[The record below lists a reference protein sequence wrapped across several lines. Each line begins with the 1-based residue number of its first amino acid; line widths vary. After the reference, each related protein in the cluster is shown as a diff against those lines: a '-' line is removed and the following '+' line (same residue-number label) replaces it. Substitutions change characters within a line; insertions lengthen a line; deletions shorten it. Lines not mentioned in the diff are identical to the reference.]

1 MAMKKSLLLFSAMAV
16 LALRIPRGHA
26 ENVSGNLNK
35 TMDGRVNRSVLTVG
49 REVFSSAD
57 AAAILALWNLTRASG
72 EKPVAIETKWL
83 AGFSLLDLVSPDVET
98 MNKIWPEDIRT
109 FFQLALIW
117 VDVQKLNLFIP
128 RDQEVNSL
136 LKNFKDKQEAL
147 LTGIEPV
154 LAREIAH
161 VSDKTKRKWVETV
174 IRARTFYRVRGS
186 FERNKNLFSVGWY
199 WHNDLSKEQL
209 KK

>member
-1 MAMKKSLLLFSAMAV
+1 MAMKKSMFLFTTMALLI
-16 LALRIPRGHA
+16 LRLPQGRA
-26 ENVSGNLNK
+26 ENVPENLNQ
-35 TMDGRVNRSVLTVG
+35 TTDGRVNRSVLTVG

-83 AGFSLLDLVSPDVET
+83 AGFTLPDLVSPDVET
-98 MNKIWPEDIRT
+98 MNKIWPEDIRN

-128 RDQEVNSL
+128 RDEEVNRL

-154 LAREIAH
+154 LAREIAQ

-174 IRARTFYRVRGS
+174 LRARTFYRVRGS

-199 WHNDLSKEQL
+199 WHNDLSKGQL

>member
-1 MAMKKSLLLFSAMAV
+1 MKKKSLFLLITMAV
-16 LALRIPRGHA
+16 LALRLPQAHA
-26 ENVSGNLNK
+26 ENVAGNINK
-35 TMDGRVNRSVLTVG
+35 TRDGRVNRSVLTVG

-57 AAAILALWNLTRASG
+57 AAAILAIWNLTNAPG

-83 AGFSLLDLVSPDVET
+83 AGFSLPDLVSPDVET

-128 RDQEVNSL
+128 RDQEVSSL
-136 LKNFKDKQEAL
+136 LKNFKDKQETL

-154 LAREIAH
+154 LAREIAN
-161 VSDKTKRKWVETV
+161 VSDKTKRKWVEAV

-199 WHNDLSKEQL
+199 WHNELANGQL